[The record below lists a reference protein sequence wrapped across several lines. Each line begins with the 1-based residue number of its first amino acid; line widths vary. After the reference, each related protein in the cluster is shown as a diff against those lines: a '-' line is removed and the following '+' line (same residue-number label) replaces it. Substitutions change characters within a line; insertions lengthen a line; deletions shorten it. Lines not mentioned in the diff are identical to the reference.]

1 MINPNALPTSPTVQ
15 DFQNLESA
23 LDSSDYNDTLQAMQY
38 MKRKPTGGLS
48 RLPQVTVPMKK
59 SGNIEKSLEEIKT
72 EIREVKDN
80 IPFYYLGGPLEKDKP
95 GYLND
100 EIINKMN
107 EFRISAGLDKTIGLI
122 KGPEDIIDEIDKYAY
137 RVREEPRKGEVITNL
152 IDDVKARMKDSKYQN
167 LLETL
172 VRLRNPE
179 SAEEGK
185 KQIDIENALA
195 ELYPDMIASEGK
207 RVLPYIPGDV
217 TQDRYGVRSV
227 EGNLPSILVDRKEGG
242 IIENPEEAML
252 MEQVEQQDPRQPN
265 PEARAMAQQVASY
278 GRGGDKLILHVRPD
292 ELQGLASMLTITINP
307 ETGMPEAF
315 LKGLRRA
322 VSSVTKPIRKVAKSK
337 AFKTLAP
344 IALSIAAPY
353 AGAYLM
359 GGSTVGLSA
368 AVKAMS
374 PTMFGGF
381 TGLGSLAGNLLAG
394 RSFGDSAKAGL
405 ISGFTA
411 GVGRGISNK
420 MAGKTFMGDSPT
432 PTIDPEGYQAAGM
445 DIVPTEGS
453 PPVFEGQT
461 AVPREAKMLTD
472 YSQAVKPIEE
482 PLKSTVSN
490 VIESQTIEPRSLTG
504 GLKEVGSAIAQDF
517 NPMTKSGLIN
527 IAGKG
532 LTGDIGASVVESQ
545 NMADKTDQQ
554 AEDELENMGYTITGY
569 GATKV
574 ITDPSGVTLPS
585 TLTPQQILLAKIS
598 GDSFQ
603 FVPKT
608 TYVETKTGGLISM
621 AEKGT
626 GEGNIGDLP
635 PRVEKT
641 ITQIQKDMMD
651 DVYYMEDEQFEKKYN
666 TSKNKAYQFIK
677 DQTGMTDGDLNE
689 LFSGR
694 ALQPIDKKEQGG
706 LIELA
711 QGGEFSGMVPG
722 QGGGMDDN
730 VYMPIKEGPEQVGT
744 LAVSPTEYV
753 VDSYTMAALGDG
765 NPEEGARV
773 MDKTIKQIRKKAF
786 GNTKQPNEIDGL
798 AALKPMVQGV

>member
-1 MINPNALPTSPTVQ
+1 
-15 DFQNLESA
+15 
-23 LDSSDYNDTLQAMQY
+23 MQ
-38 MKRKPTGGLS
+38 
-48 RLPQVTVPMKK
+48 
-59 SGNIEKSLEEIKT
+59 
-72 EIREVKDN
+72 
-80 IPFYYLGGPLEKDKP
+80 
-95 GYLND
+95 
-100 EIINKMN
+100 
-107 EFRISAGLDKTIGLI
+107 
-122 KGPEDIIDEIDKYAY
+122 
-137 RVREEPRKGEVITNL
+137 
-152 IDDVKARMKDSKYQN
+152 
-167 LLETL
+167 
-172 VRLRNPE
+172 
-179 SAEEGK
+179 
-185 KQIDIENALA
+185 
-195 ELYPDMIASEGK
+195 
-207 RVLPYIPGDV
+207 
-217 TQDRYGVRSV
+217 
-227 EGNLPSILVDRKEGG
+227 EGG
-242 IIENPEEAML
+242 MMEEAVMEKQNMEPEEAML

-265 PEARAMAQQVASY
+265 PEAMAMAKQVASY

-344 IALSIAAPY
+344 IALAIAAPY

-411 GVGRGISNK
+411 GTLRGVSNK

-453 PPVFEGQT
+453 PPVFEGQY

-490 VIESQTIEPRSLTG
+490 VIESQTIEPRTLTG

-517 NPMTKSGLIN
+517 NPMTKSGLMN
-527 IAGKG
+527 IASKG

-545 NMADKTDQQ
+545 NMAEQAEQQ
-554 AEDELENMGYTITGY
+554 AENELADMGYTFSGF
-569 GATKV
+569 GEQRV
-574 ITDPSGVTLPS
+574 ITDPSGVTLPA
-585 TLTPQQILLAKIS
+585 TLTAQQILA
-598 GDSFQ
+598 
-603 FVPKT
+603 
-608 TYVETKTGGLISM
+608 
-621 AEKGT
+621 
-626 GEGNIGDLP
+626 
-635 PRVEKT
+635 
-641 ITQIQKDMMD
+641 
-651 DVYYMEDEQFEKKYN
+651 
-666 TSKNKAYQFIK
+666 
-677 DQTGMTDGDLNE
+677 
-689 LFSGR
+689 R
-694 ALQPIDKKEQGG
+694 ALGGGRLQFAERTAFEPVVAAQGG

-730 VYMPIKEGPEQVGT
+730 VFMPIKEGREQVGT

-786 GNTKQPNEIDGL
+786 GTTEQPNEIDGL